1 MPTVAGSSCQHH
13 TQSIVVSNDSTVPVV
28 FESSEA
34 VDEIPHLAIVRVED
48 MRPVFVDLDALE
60 LFRVTVAGN
69 MAPAIEDQDRQTSIG
84 RAAREHAAVET

>member
-1 MPTVAGSSCQHH
+1 
-13 TQSIVVSNDSTVPVV
+13 
-28 FESSEA
+28 
-34 VDEIPHLAIVRVED
+34 VED